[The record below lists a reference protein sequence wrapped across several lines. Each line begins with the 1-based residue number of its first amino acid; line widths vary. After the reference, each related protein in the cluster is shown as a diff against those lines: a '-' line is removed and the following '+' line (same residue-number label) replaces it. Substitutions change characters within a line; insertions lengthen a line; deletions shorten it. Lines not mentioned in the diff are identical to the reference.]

1 MKFLYRGALYEE
13 DYHRG
18 PTSHFNLKFI
28 SQIHDIATNVGLFAF
43 KYVRSPKY
51 QPDAIL
57 PVSKNPNIYLRITDN
72 THFVDADAELSN
84 YEDGYLITIA
94 ERHVKS
100 RDISND
106 VFISIL
112 HEVTHILQRENGIY
126 SDLSHNH
133 TNGLN
138 PNAYFND
145 PTEVN
150 AFLMSIIAFITFS
163 SSRAKLMTKMPFDVF
178 VNHVISYLKTTKKDF
193 VEYMA
198 HGKKSESKYDEGD
211 NTYDST
217 RSKFYEIL
225 HLLHA
230 KLKQGYFSE
239 LPTMSGGVS

>member
-1 MKFLYRGALYEE
+1 MKFLYKGALYEE

-28 SQIHDIATNVGLFAF
+28 SQIHDLATQVGLFAF

-72 THFVDADAELSN
+72 THFAEADAELSN

-112 HEVTHILQRENGIY
+112 HEVTHIIQRENGIY

-133 TNGLN
+133 ANGLN
-138 PNAYFND
+138 VNAYLND
-145 PTEVN
+145 PTEIN
-150 AFLMSIIAFITFS
+150 AFLMSIISFITFS
-163 SSRAKLMTKMPFDVF
+163 PSRVRLMTKMPFDVF
-178 VNHVISYLKTTKKDF
+178 VNQVLSYLGTSKKEFIDF
-193 VEYMA
+193 MA
-198 HGKKSESKYDEGD
+198 NDKES
-211 NTYDST
+211 NTQDST
-217 RSKFYEIL
+217 RSKFYEVL

-239 LPTMSGGVS
+239 LPTMNGAY

>member
-1 MKFLYRGALYEE
+1 MKFMYKGSLYEE
-13 DYHRG
+13 DYHNK

-28 SQIHDIATNVGLFAF
+28 SQIHDIATKVGLFAF

-51 QPDAIL
+51 QPDTIIQ
-57 PVSKNPNIYLRITDN
+57 VTTNPNIYLQITNN
-72 THFVDADAELSN
+72 THFAEADAELSN

-94 ERHVKS
+94 ERHLTTK
-100 RDISND
+100 DITND

-126 SDLSHNH
+126 SDVSHNH
-133 TNGLN
+133 VNGLN
-138 PNAYFND
+138 NNAYLND
-145 PTEVN
+145 PTEIN

-163 SSRAKLMTKMPFDVF
+163 PSRVRLMTKMPFDVF
-178 VNHVISYLKTTKKDF
+178 VNHVLNYIGATKKTF
-193 VEYMA
+193 VDYMA
-198 HGKKSESKYDEGD
+198 NDKES
-211 NTYDST
+211 NTQDST

-239 LPTMSGGVS
+239 LPTMNGAY